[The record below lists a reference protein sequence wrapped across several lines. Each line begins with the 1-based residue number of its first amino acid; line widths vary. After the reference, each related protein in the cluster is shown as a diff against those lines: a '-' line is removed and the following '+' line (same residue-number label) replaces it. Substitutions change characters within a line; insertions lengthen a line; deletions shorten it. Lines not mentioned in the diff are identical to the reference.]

1 MKKLRI
7 AAVLTIT
14 LISGCI
20 SPDMNRNGNDNDAPD
35 KPDPTEKATNKSDK
49 LTTLCDGV
57 LNSYH
62 PIQGEQFYCSGSE
75 ELKVFQ
81 VLGEENIDGLKWK
94 CVLVRD
100 DRSLLDGLIFLIA
113 SPRDY
118 VDGEFVSRGVYEF
131 TGTYSYNTKNNF
143 RKTVR
148 VFREIL
154 DAQTR

>member
-1 MKKLRI
+1 MKESGI
-7 AAVLTIT
+7 TAVLVIT

-20 SPDMNRNGNDNDAPD
+20 ITDINRDGNDNDVPNTPNSA
-35 KPDPTEKATNKSDK
+35 EKATNRSDK
-49 LTTLCDGV
+49 LPALCDGV

-100 DRSLLDGLIFLIA
+100 DRSLLDGLVFLIA

-148 VFREIL
+148 VFREIS